1 MDTVVW
7 TVALMAAVGLVGSVL
22 LLIVSRKLA
31 IGEDERLTYLMS
43 ILPGV
48 NCGACGHPG
57 CEQYAKAMMNGA
69 PPNACTTGG
78 NRVAQALAAY
88 LGVESTGVVQREAF
102 VACQGSLDHIDPQ
115 LVFKG
120 VPSCRVFSTL
130 SYSSLSCPF
139 GCLGYGDCAEA
150 CPFDAIVVEN
160 GVARIDTAACTGCG
174 TCAKICPRG
183 IISMVDQASSPT
195 ASVVTCKNTMAGA
208 KTRKVCSVGCIGC
221 QKCAKTCPT
230 QSITVENNLAY
241 IDPQKCKLCRKCVN
255 ECPTGAIRLV
265 GMDPLPK
272 APKAPAT
279 PATPAAPKAGAAP
292 KVEN

>member
-88 LGVESTGVVQREAF
+88 LGVESTGVVQRL
-102 VACQGSLDHIDPQ
+102 SLIHI
-115 LVFKG
+115 
-120 VPSCRVFSTL
+120 
-130 SYSSLSCPF
+130 
-139 GCLGYGDCAEA
+139 
-150 CPFDAIVVEN
+150 
-160 GVARIDTAACTGCG
+160 
-174 TCAKICPRG
+174 
-183 IISMVDQASSPT
+183 
-195 ASVVTCKNTMAGA
+195 
-208 KTRKVCSVGCIGC
+208 
-221 QKCAKTCPT
+221 
-230 QSITVENNLAY
+230 
-241 IDPQKCKLCRKCVN
+241 
-255 ECPTGAIRLV
+255 
-265 GMDPLPK
+265 
-272 APKAPAT
+272 
-279 PATPAAPKAGAAP
+279 
-292 KVEN
+292 